1 MRLALAPVLLL
12 ASCAA
17 PAPTTASRGGNVILV
32 TIDGLRWQEAF
43 SGAEE
48 ALLVKPNV
56 SDAAEIRKE
65 FWRETPEA
73 RREALLPFVWGV
85 VGKEGQILGDPA
97 RRAPMTVTNGLNFS
111 YPGYNELLCGFADP
125 RVDSNKKI
133 PNPNVT
139 VLEWLNGRPGF
150 EGRVAACCSWD
161 VFPSIVNTGR
171 SGIKVNAGR
180 SELLEALRTDLPEL
194 WHGSEFDAL
203 TFHGALERL
212 RSSKPR
218 VLFVA
223 FGETDEF
230 AHLGRYDQYLHSAR
244 RSDGFIRR
252 LWEAAQALP
261 EYRGT
266 TSLLITVDHGRG
278 DAPVEWK
285 DHGKKVKGAEFVW
298 AALLGPSVAPKGV
311 RADLSGLTQSRVAA
325 TVAALVGEDYR
336 AAVPQ
341 AAPPLIP

>member
-1 MRLALAPVLLL
+1 MRGALLVALPLL
-12 ASCAA
+12 AACAA
-17 PAPTTASRGGNVILV
+17 PVPTAAPPRGGNVILV
-32 TIDGLRWQEAF
+32 TIDGFRWQEAF

-56 SDAAEIRKE
+56 SDPAETRKE

-73 RREALLPFVWGV
+73 RRETILPFLWGV
-85 VGKEGQILGDPA
+85 VAKEGQILGDPA

-125 RVDSNKKI
+125 QVDSNKKV

-139 VLEWLNGRPGF
+139 VLEWLDRRPGF

-161 VFPSIVNTGR
+161 VFPSILNSGR
-171 SGIKVNAGR
+171 SGIQVNAGR
-180 SELLEALRTDLPEL
+180 SALLEALRADLPEL

-203 TFHGALERL
+203 TFHGALERM

-218 VLFVA
+218 VLYVA

-230 AHLGRYDQYLHSAR
+230 AHSGRYDQYLRSAR
-244 RSDGFIRR
+244 RSDDFIRR
-252 LWEAAQALP
+252 LWEAAQAMA
-261 EYRGT
+261 EYRGR

-298 AALLGPSVAPKGV
+298 AALLGPSVAPMGV
-311 RADLSGLTQSRVAA
+311 RSDLAGLTQSRVAA
-325 TVAALVGEDYR
+325 TVAALAGEDYR
-336 AAVPQ
+336 AAG
-341 AAPPLIP
+341 